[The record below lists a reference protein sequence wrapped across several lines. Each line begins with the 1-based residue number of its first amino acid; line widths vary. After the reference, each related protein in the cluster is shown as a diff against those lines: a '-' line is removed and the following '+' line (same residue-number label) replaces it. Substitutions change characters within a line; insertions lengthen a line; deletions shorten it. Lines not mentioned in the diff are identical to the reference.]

1 MADLINDNA
10 AIDRLR
16 MYHEGKPLTP
26 ELAEIKEGR
35 QTQEAASKVR
45 TMPHPSLHDPMR
57 ELTNTERGILRELK
71 LHPGWAVLQRL
82 KEKSLQMHVS
92 NAISKSQID
101 PLGEADQVVKAWAYV
116 TMIRRVYHELEV
128 MIEVELKAQDET
140 L

>member
-1 MADLINDNA
+1 
-10 AIDRLR
+10 
-16 MYHEGKPLTP
+16 
-26 ELAEIKEGR
+26 
-35 QTQEAASKVR
+35 
-45 TMPHPSLHDPMR
+45 
-57 ELTNTERGILRELK
+57 
-71 LHPGWAVLQRL
+71 VLQRL